1 MASKK
6 INITMDET
14 LLNRLDTYC
23 RDMGANRSSL
33 IAVVMGQY
41 LAQMERTQ
49 SVLTEAVSNLLAQEA
64 VKK

>member
-6 INITMDET
+6 INITMDEI

-23 RDMGANRSSL
+23 REMGSNRSSL
-33 IAVVMGQY
+33 IAVVVGQY

-49 SVLTEAVSNLLAQEA
+49 SVLTEAVSNLIAQEA
-64 VKK
+64 AKK

>member
-1 MASKK
+1 
-6 INITMDET
+6 
-14 LLNRLDTYC
+14 
-23 RDMGANRSSL
+23 
-33 IAVVMGQY
+33 MGQY

>member
-33 IAVVMGQY
+33 ISVVMGQY

>member
-1 MASKK
+1 
-6 INITMDET
+6 MDET